1 MKEAHIDLQDQR
13 VSKLQQIKVRDYGI
27 DSSKELVI

>member
-1 MKEAHIDLQDQR
+1 MKEAHIDLTGRR

-27 DSSKELVI
+27 DSSKESVV